1 MKIPKWQHKLV
12 WDYKREKLV
21 SYFLNNPSKTRLY
34 GLKTSENIEI
44 EHVFQSR
51 IFFHLSSNLHTNSRS
66 AFKEHMSYN
75 VRQGLGKIDESIEIF
90 WIEVQGRNKNILVLT
105 GVIYQPNSNETEKL
119 IWLEKFERKL
129 TEIYLKWSG
138 VIVVVDDFNIDL
150 LNGNKQSQRLY
161 KDILHLFSLRQHIT
175 KATGKSKH

>member
-1 MKIPKWQHKLV
+1 
-12 WDYKREKLV
+12 
-21 SYFLNNPSKTRLY
+21 
-34 GLKTSENIEI
+34 
-44 EHVFQSR
+44 
-51 IFFHLSSNLHTNSRS
+51 
-66 AFKEHMSYN
+66 MSYN

-90 WIEVQGRNKNILVLT
+90 WIEVQSRNKNILVLT

-119 IWLEKFERKL
+119 IWLKKFERKL

-175 KATGKSKH
+175 KGTGKSKH